1 MATTTT
7 ATDDRLAQLD
17 TRFQERLGQVP
28 VLAQRAEA
36 EGITAIKELSDLV
49 PLLFPHTTYKSY
61 PEALVTKGRFDQ
73 MNRWLD
79 SLSTHRVGDLDVTGV
94 RDVDDWIE
102 CLEAAGH
109 MVSSSSGTSGKGSF
123 LNKTMR
129 DRQASLDDL
138 FECLSNIG
146 LVPDRRWHVVPVG
159 PDIAVSHHLAVRQAI
174 IDAYGRPDGITVPTG
189 AAPLIGHHRYMN
201 RLSAMRRA
209 MAEGTASPDE
219 VAAFEAEATERQNAD
234 EQRLSYLADQVMGH
248 ADEPL
253 FFNATFPLL
262 FRLCQIMRERG
273 ISEGDISAENA
284 LTTGGGL
291 KGMALPEDY
300 QSQIFTLL
308 NIAPE
313 RFLHY
318 YSMQELNTR
327 MPKCLAGRYHVP
339 DKLTLLVLDGD
350 GEQLAPFD
358 GSVVSGRAAFFDST
372 VDGRWGGTITGDQI
386 NADFGTCSC
395 GMPGPTISDAI
406 TRYSNLP
413 DGDKITCAGTMDA
426 YVRGFIED

>member
-1 MATTTT
+1 MATTIIQ
-7 ATDDRLAQLD
+7 DDRFAQLD
-17 TRFQERLGQVP
+17 ARFQERLGQVP

-36 EGITAIKELSDLV
+36 EGITAIRELSDLI

-61 PEALVTKGRFDQ
+61 PEALVAKGRFDQ

-79 SLSTHRVGDLDVTGV
+79 SLSTYRVGDLDVTGV
-94 RDVDDWIE
+94 ADVDDWIE
-102 CLEAAGH
+102 RLEAAGH
-109 MVSSSSGTSGKGSF
+109 LVSSSSGTSGKASF

-138 FECLSNIG
+138 FGCLSGIG
-146 LVPDRRWHVVPVG
+146 LVPDHRWHVVPVG
-159 PDIAVSHHLAVRQAI
+159 PEISVSHHLAVRQAI
-174 IDAYGRPDGITVPTG
+174 IAAYGRPDGITVPTG
-189 AAPLIGHHRYMN
+189 TAPPVGHHRYMSG
-201 RLSAMRRA
+201 LSAMRRA

-219 VAAFEAEATERQNAD
+219 VATFEAEAAARQKAD
-234 EQRLSYLADQVMGH
+234 EERLSYLAEQVLAH

-262 FRLCQIMRERG
+262 YRLCQMLRERG
-273 ISEGDISAENA
+273 VKEGDISAQNA

-291 KGMALPEDY
+291 KGMALPEDF
-300 QSQIFTLL
+300 QTQIFSLL

-318 YSMQELNTR
+318 YAMQEINVR
-327 MPKCLAGRYHVP
+327 MPKCPARRYHVP
-339 DKLTLLVLDGD
+339 DQLTLFVLDKE
-350 GEQLAPFD
+350 GEHLAPLN
-358 GSVVSGRAAFFDST
+358 GSEVVGRAAYFDST
-372 VDGRWGGTITGDQI
+372 VDGRWGGTISGDQI
-386 NADFGTCSC
+386 SADFGTCAC
-395 GMPGPTISDAI
+395 GKPGPSIADAI
-406 TRYSNLP
+406 TRYSDLP